1 MVFRALFLM
10 LALFV
15 LSACVSKSSSSA
27 NMNSLK
33 AAKEHKIESE
43 ELRLLMRELNM
54 VVYDR
59 QKSELDRDDIRRRY
73 ALNLADV
80 VKELAY
86 KIEHIPKDG
95 LGENLTQ
102 KDREL
107 YAHYA
112 RELYEN
118 GEAIN
123 DVAQKYEMEK
133 LERAIDNMQQT
144 CNRCHALLRD

>member
-1 MVFRALFLM
+1 MILRILFLM

-43 ELRLLMRELNM
+43 ELRLLMLELNM

-86 KIEHIPKDG
+86 KIEHIPQDG
-95 LGENLTQ
+95 LGENFTQ
-102 KDREL
+102 KDRNI
-107 YAHYA
+107 YMNYA
-112 RELYEN
+112 RELYKN
-118 GEAIN
+118 GEEIN

-133 LERAIDNMQQT
+133 LESAIAKMQQT
-144 CNRCHALLRD
+144 CNRCHAVLRD